1 MAGSESTVDNVGKNR
16 REWIAIV
23 VAGFAALISVGAATV
38 GLYQWR
44 DARQVQRSFVGV
56 ENANRSGEW
65 TAVIRAIGPTPALHV
80 TAFVRAADIDDDA
93 PVEPALKE
101 SHSVE
106 SSDFPFFKNALF
118 LPGAVKEIPLE
129 KAKPVNFKPHKIR
142 IYFGTINYVDIF
154 SQSHVTHFC
163 IRLGDLCDVG
173 NEAE

>member
-1 MAGSESTVDNVGKNR
+1 MASSESTVGNVESNR
-16 REWIAIV
+16 RERISIV
-23 VAGFAALISVGAATV
+23 VAVVALLISIGAAIV
-38 GLYQWR
+38 GLYQWK
-44 DARQVQRSFVGV
+44 DARQVQRSYVGV

-65 TAVIRAIGPTPALHV
+65 TAVIKAIGPTPALHV
-80 TAFVRAADIDDDA
+80 TAFLRVADIDDDA

-101 SHSVE
+101 SQTVDNSE
-106 SSDFPFFKNALF
+106 FPFFKNALF

-154 SQSHVTHFC
+154 SQRHVTHFC